1 MILLLVTGPAALD
14 AEGPYEAEEPSGP
27 RKPLALRGG
36 RKVVVCLQYAGE
48 GYVQLPP
55 GGQPTDGRCRR
66 AEKLTVQH
74 LPFLSVYIP
83 ELDEVISC
91 TFLSGVFYRAGE
103 SGCRA
108 CGQLG
113 NPSSR

>member
-1 MILLLVTGPAALD
+1 M
-14 AEGPYEAEEPSGP
+14 EEPSGP

-36 RKVVVCLQYAGE
+36 RKVAVCLQYAEE

-83 ELDEVISC
+83 EIDEVISC
-91 TFLSGVFYRAGE
+91 TFLTGSARIVHAPPARGE
-103 SGCRA
+103 HRQDGCE
-108 CGQLG
+108 
-113 NPSSR
+113 

>member
-1 MILLLVTGPAALD
+1 MD
-14 AEGPYEAEEPSGP
+14 AEGPYKAEEPSGP

-91 TFLSGVFYRAGE
+91 TFLRTFVAETSNVSDVWYRLGAAGP
-103 SGCRA
+103 
-108 CGQLG
+108 LH
-113 NPSSR
+113 

>member
-55 GGQPTDGRCRR
+55 GEANPQ
-66 AEKLTVQH
+66 TV
-74 LPFLSVYIP
+74 V
-83 ELDEVISC
+83 
-91 TFLSGVFYRAGE
+91 AGE
-103 SGCRA
+103 PR
-108 CGQLG
+108 
-113 NPSSR
+113 N